1 MANKLTSDAFF
12 NRFKSTSLRLFG
24 CPIRVELFDRKMSL
38 NDLVILLKKNG
49 FIYDYYLLK
58 VVLDG
63 KATNNFT
70 LHYFTHIYRVLNLPM
85 PTPEYLFNC
94 HQRLIEI
101 KAFKLERRNANR
113 IKKGLQPVNS
123 ISTRVK

>member
-63 KATNNFT
+63 KATNQFN
-70 LHYFTHIYRVLNLPM
+70 LHYFTHIYRVLNIPL
-85 PTPEYLFNC
+85 TGEVLYTSI
-94 HQRLIEI
+94 QRWEQI
-101 KAFKLERRNANR
+101 KAFKLDRRNANR
-113 IKKGLQPVNS
+113 IKKGLEPVNS
-123 ISTRVK
+123 ISTRIK